1 MKLSE
6 RAQALKILLDLMQ
19 KQIPLTQLLQD
30 PGVTPFTKTLCFG
43 FTRHYYRLVSIANSL
58 VEKRPKDMPV
68 WICLLLGLLQIT
80 VLDLP
85 EYAVVQETV
94 ALLPPKL
101 SWAKGFINAILRRFC
116 REQATILASVAHD
129 PDYVSMHPA
138 WLADKIQHD
147 WPQHGKAIIKA
158 NNMHPPMSLRVN
170 LARITRE
177 DYGAK
182 LSKNNLD
189 FAFIAHTP
197 AGIMLNQACPVTDL
211 PGFAEGEIS
220 VQDGAAQLA
229 GPLLELK
236 PGLRVL
242 DACCAPGGKLCQM
255 LEMEPELAECVGVDI
270 DAQRLQRVQANC
282 QRLNLQPSLQAGD
295 ACDPQAWWDGRPF
308 DRILIDAPCSATGI
322 IRRHPD
328 IKLLRN
334 LKDIQTITQIQAQI
348 LSALWPL
355 LAPGG
360 ILVYATCSIMP
371 EENAKIIAHFLAQ
384 HANAAL
390 QHTPQPWG
398 HATGYGWQILP
409 GEQEMDGFFY
419 AKIVKVPI
427 LRT

>member
-1 MKLSE
+1 MKPSE
-6 RAQALKILLDLMQ
+6 RALALKILLDVMQ
-19 KQIPLTQLLQD
+19 KQQPLTQLLQD
-30 PGVTPFTKTLCFG
+30 PAVTPFTKTLCFG
-43 FTRHYYRLVSIANSL
+43 FARHYYRLAAITDCL
-58 VEKRPKDMPV
+58 VEKRPKEMVV

-80 VLDLP
+80 VLELP
-85 EYAVVQETV
+85 DYAVVQETV
-94 ALLPPKL
+94 ALLPAKL

-116 REQATILASVAHD
+116 REKNHILASVANH
-129 PDYVSMHPA
+129 PDYQTMHPA
-138 WLADKIQHD
+138 WLTKKIQKD
-147 WPQHGKAIIKA
+147 WPDQWQAIIDA
-158 NNMHPPMSLRVN
+158 NNTHPPMSLRVN
-170 LARITRE
+170 LACISRE
-177 DYGAK
+177 DYCAK
-182 LSKNNLD
+182 LSSNNL
-189 FAFIAHTP
+189 AFSLLAHTP

-255 LEMEPELAECVGVDI
+255 LEMEPELAECVGIDI

-282 QRLNLQPSLQAGD
+282 QRLKLQPSLHAGD
-295 ACDPQAWWDGRPF
+295 ACDPQAWWDGKAF

-328 IKLLRN
+328 IKLLRS

-348 LSALWPL
+348 LPALWPL

-371 EENAKIIAHFLAQ
+371 EENTKIITHFLEQ
-384 HANAAL
+384 HADAGVQQNL
-390 QHTPQPWG
+390 QPWG
-398 HATGYGWQILP
+398 HATGNGWQILP
-409 GEQEMDGFFY
+409 GEHEMDGFFY
-419 AKIVKVPI
+419 AKIGKNS
-427 LRT
+427 